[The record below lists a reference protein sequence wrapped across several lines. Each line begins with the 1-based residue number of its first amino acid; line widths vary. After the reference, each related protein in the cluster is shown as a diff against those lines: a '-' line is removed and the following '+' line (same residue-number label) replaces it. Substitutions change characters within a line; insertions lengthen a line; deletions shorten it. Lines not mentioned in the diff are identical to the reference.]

1 MTFTELESTKQ
12 ITSRI
17 VRVYLNEVVLVLA
30 KQHFTRDMLIR
41 HRGTWFTNVF
51 CAFNQSIYTFW
62 QCMVI
67 LCILPNWL
75 GGRLFHF
82 KYSANYNLYSFFWAL
97 I

>member
-1 MTFTELESTKQ
+1 MTFTELDSTKD

-41 HRGTWFTNVF
+41 YRGTWFTNVF
-51 CAFNQSIYTFW
+51 CASNQSIYTFW
-62 QCMVI
+62 QRMVI

-75 GGRLFHF
+75 GVACFT
-82 KYSANYNLYSFFWAL
+82 SNT
-97 I
+97 